1 MILYKIKSLA
11 HLFPVFSFKL
21 DIKSC
26 LNSVTVSRLQFR
38 EATMSDKPEVLSLR
52 TNVYR
57 GLDYLP
63 DFHNYFIKVL
73 NRKCIVGYVG
83 KEMVY
88 KYAYCDR
95 TGHSQNNNA
104 YRHMRAHLIYSVQSH
119 LSHILI
125 FRPKHKCRANGNF
138 YR

>member
-1 MILYKIKSLA
+1 MILYKTKSLA
-11 HLFPVFSFKL
+11 HLFPVLSFKL

-63 DFHNYFIKVL
+63 DFHDYFIKVL
-73 NRKCIVGYVG
+73 NR
-83 KEMVY
+83 
-88 KYAYCDR
+88 
-95 TGHSQNNNA
+95 
-104 YRHMRAHLIYSVQSH
+104 
-119 LSHILI
+119 
-125 FRPKHKCRANGNF
+125 
-138 YR
+138 